1 MVVAAVIHRLR
12 IHHLVIPIHMTKVIT
27 WMMIRTMTST
37 MDHLL
42 MDIHPIRDIHQ
53 VVVVIVID
61 TPILEPSMDRHIIHH
76 LAALD
81 VEEEDVVGP
90 IFTRSTHHR
99 RRVIVVHII
108 IILRQ

>member
-1 MVVAAVIHRLR
+1 
-12 IHHLVIPIHMTKVIT
+12 
-27 WMMIRTMTST
+27 

-53 VVVVIVID
+53 VVVID
-61 TPILEPSMDRHIIHH
+61 IPILEPSMDRHIIHH

-81 VEEEDVVGP
+81 VEEDVVGP
-90 IFTRSTHHR
+90 IFTQSTHHR

-108 IILRQ
+108 ILRQ